1 MNSPQ
6 TSVPISKYFPSPG
19 AHLCSLW
26 TDPATDR
33 LAAAAFLRNA
43 RTDEQ
48 ALCIFEMSRETES
61 ETRSAVAALSQGHAS
76 VFFTD
81 DVHVAGGYFDPDR
94 MRAFWVTQA
103 HKASHSG
110 ARHLRAVAEM
120 AWALRGCPG
129 TGEAPVFESSLNR
142 VLLPLPISV
151 ICQYGSTR
159 FAPDLLLAMVLSHP
173 LVVIGEDVF
182 FNPFSVSHDRFPA
195 HYQALKHDPA
205 AALVPVWAYFLSTL
219 PSLGTIGTFLCNSLP
234 TLVAADRVLVTLQGL
249 SSPVQLAV
257 RDDRVDWSDGALA
270 RQAAAAST
278 RLALRAEGP
287 WGHVRSGRGEG
298 MAMMIA
304 SFADDAG
311 RVIVTRDETYSQRDE
326 LQFVMLTW
334 HTAQAMSAL
343 RFESPET
350 SDRPASG
357 GGGA

>member
-1 MNSPQ
+1 MESFQ
-6 TSVPISKYFPSPG
+6 TNVPISRYCPSPG

-33 LAAAAFLRNA
+33 LAASTFLRNA
-43 RTDEQ
+43 GADEQ
-48 ALCIFEMSRETES
+48 ALCIFEPTRETES
-61 ETRSAVAALSQGHAS
+61 ETRLAAAALSQGYAS

-81 DVHVAGGYFDPDR
+81 DVHIAGGFFDPDR

-103 HKASHSG
+103 QKASHSG

-142 VLLPLPISV
+142 LLLPLPISV

-159 FAPDLLLAMVLSHP
+159 FAPELLLAMVLSHP

-182 FNPFSVSHDRFPA
+182 FNPFSVSHDRFPS
-195 HYQALKHDPA
+195 HYQALKANPV
-205 AALVPVWAYFLSTL
+205 AALVPVWAYLLSALPTL
-219 PSLGTIGTFLCNSLP
+219 ATVGTFLCNSLP
-234 TLVAADRVLVTLQGL
+234 TLVAADRVLVTFQGL
-249 SSPVQLAV
+249 LSPVQLAV
-257 RDDRVDWSDGALA
+257 SDDRVDWSDGALA
-270 RQAAAAST
+270 HQFAAAST

-287 WGHVRSGRGEG
+287 WGRVRSGRGEG
-298 MAMMIA
+298 MAIMTA

-311 RVIVTRDETYSQRDE
+311 RIIVTRDEAYSQQDE
-326 LQFVMLTW
+326 LQFVMLAW

-343 RFESPET
+343 RESHDM
-350 SDRPASG
+350 SHRPASDR
-357 GGGA
+357 GGA